1 MIFVC
6 QFMIPIQFIFIK
18 IVDIIIL
25 YREYYTIPVI
35 SKILRHKLYGHVETG
50 NYAFTPDLQPQRARG
65 SEGDAAPALIYGL

>member
-1 MIFVC
+1 MIFVY